1 MRGEKMNGIKAA
13 FVIGLT
19 LLSARPARARE
30 QRYKRVYQKEAK
42 VVQKTK
48 VVKQDMQWRQADA
61 YLSVSRDKPTVS
73 VDADAA
79 RTEFQSGAEKV
90 ECGGAQTFSC
100 FRYSVGFKA
109 DVDCDRSALVLKA
122 EQKQPPVVVVSS
134 EFQKGTCLFDKIVK
148 HELTHE
154 KIFRSVL
161 DSYVVS
167 LSQKMIAVY
176 EAGQRDDLSCKEIR
190 QNIDGLV
197 SAADGEHA
205 SLQSE
210 RGRRIDSPDGAHAYG
225 FETCRG
231 RK

>member
-1 MRGEKMNGIKAA
+1 MNGIQAA
-13 FVIGLT
+13 FVAALA
-19 LLSARPARARE
+19 LFSAQSACARE

-48 VVKQDMQWRQADA
+48 VVKQDVQWRQADA
-61 YLSVSRDKPTVS
+61 YLSVSRGKPTVS
-73 VDADAA
+73 VDAETAQTGFRSAA
-79 RTEFQSGAEKV
+79 GKV